1 MATIKRIE
9 DLDIWQLA
17 KDLSVRFHKVADNL
31 EQRKLYRY
39 AEQIRAAGLSVPN
52 NIAEG
57 SGSVHSKEFQQFLNI
72 ARRSIFE
79 NVSMLFVFES
89 MELID
94 SEKVDEL
101 LWKCDELSRKITNY
115 IRSRK
120 P

>member
-1 MATIKRIE
+1 MKRPHFRFE
-9 DLDIWQLA
+9 DLEIWQLG
-17 KDLSVRFHKVADNL
+17 KELSVRFHKVADNL

-57 SGSVHSKEFQQFLNI
+57 SGSLHS
-72 ARRSIFE
+72 
-79 NVSMLFVFES
+79 SMLLVFEA
-89 MELID
+89 MELLA
-94 SEKVDEL
+94 SEHVDEL

-115 IRSRK
+115 IRSRQ